1 MAEDNSSKAVWFLTG
16 AAIGAAVAILYA
28 PASGEVTRRRIV
40 RRAEESADVLSE
52 KGQELVERGRELY
65 QQGRKMADEAA
76 DLFDRGRNIVE
87 G

>member
-1 MAEDNSSKAVWFLTG
+1 
-16 AAIGAAVAILYA
+16 VALLYA

-52 KGQELVERGRELY
+52 KGQEMVERGRDLY

>member
-16 AAIGAAVAILYA
+16 AAIGAAVALLYA
-28 PASGEVTRRRIV
+28 PTSGAVTRRRIV

-52 KGQELVERGRELY
+52 KGQEMVERGRELY

-76 DLFDRGRNIVE
+76 DLFERGRKIVE